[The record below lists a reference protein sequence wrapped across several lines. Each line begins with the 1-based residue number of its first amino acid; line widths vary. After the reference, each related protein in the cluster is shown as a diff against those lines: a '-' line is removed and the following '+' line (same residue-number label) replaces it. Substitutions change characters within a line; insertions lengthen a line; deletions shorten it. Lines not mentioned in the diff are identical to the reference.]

1 MNVRRWKRSLLIAA
15 VGLLIGK
22 TPLFAQQT
30 DPALTSAVLGQTAAL
45 KKIHKDRKKTQE
57 KIIAAEVAVTASL
70 ERIHQVEDKML
81 DYLSNAQGAMQNL
94 YQIKRA
100 WGTGGQGNPAELQ
113 SAPQI
118 GRRQSEGNRH
128 CGHGIG

>member
-1 MNVRRWKRSLLIAA
+1 MVAT
-15 VGLLIGK
+15 VGLLLSE

-81 DYLSNAQGAMQNL
+81 DYLRMRKAPCRTSTRL
-94 YQIKRA
+94 SVP
-100 WGTGGQGNPAELQ
+100 GNW
-113 SAPQI
+113 
-118 GRRQSEGNRH
+118 
-128 CGHGIG
+128 

>member
-1 MNVRRWKRSLLIAA
+1 MQALNYKRMNARRWKCSLLIAA

-45 KKIHKDRKKTQE
+45 KKIHKDPKKTQE

-70 ERIHQVEDKML
+70 ERIH
-81 DYLSNAQGAMQNL
+81 
-94 YQIKRA
+94 
-100 WGTGGQGNPAELQ
+100 
-113 SAPQI
+113 
-118 GRRQSEGNRH
+118 
-128 CGHGIG
+128 